1 MKKKPTQKTKKKK
14 QFPNPTNIGIYK
26 KLFLSLSLSNIFFF
40 RMMT

>member
-14 QFPNPTNIGIYK
+14 QFPNPTNISIYK
-26 KLFLSLSLSNIFFF
+26 KLSLSLSNIFFF